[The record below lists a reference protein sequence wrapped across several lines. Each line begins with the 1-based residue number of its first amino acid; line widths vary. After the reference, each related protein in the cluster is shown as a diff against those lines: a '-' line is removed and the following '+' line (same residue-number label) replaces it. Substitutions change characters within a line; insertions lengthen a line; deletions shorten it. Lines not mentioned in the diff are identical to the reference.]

1 MLTDTDTTAQATPT
15 KARRRCTAPQ
25 PLHAAQ
31 LDDALLTLTTA
42 SAVSGVS
49 QATLYRKAAEGEL
62 KLVKIGKRCTRI
74 RSSDLRA
81 FMASLG

>member
-1 MLTDTDTTAQATPT
+1 MNAIPITAEKATTT
-15 KARRRCTAPQ
+15 KSRSRAIPQ

-31 LDDALLTLTTA
+31 LEDALLNLKTA
-42 SAVSGVS
+42 SAVAGLS
-49 QATLYRKAAEGEL
+49 QATLYRMAAAGRL
-62 KLVKIGKRCTRI
+62 KLVKLGARCTRI

>member
-1 MLTDTDTTAQATPT
+1 MQTTTAEMGLNSANA
-15 KARRRCTAPQ
+15 KARRTPHPQ

-31 LDDALLTLTTA
+31 LEDALLNLKTA
-42 SAVSGVS
+42 SAVAGLS
-49 QATLYRKAAEGEL
+49 QATLYRMAAAGRL
-62 KLVKIGKRCTRI
+62 KLVKMGARCTRI